1 MKNYETVMVYLP
13 LQQVLPVALMAKLRG
28 KKIILVHNGDLK
40 LPDKAGIIGRFLEKI
55 YYYLTL
61 GAGNLSQAVIIQ
73 TIDYAE
79 SSDLL
84 KKLKSKW
91 QMIMPLF
98 DRPKVTKKQID
109 TFKKKYGLEGKKFIG
124 FSGRFVEE
132 KGVDRLLRA
141 MPYLAKRMP
150 DLCLVMAGDYK
161 IKYENYWQGLEPL
174 VRKNKKHIRLLGLLE
189 EKEMYVFYHC
199 LEALIQPSRSD
210 CFPSSQNEAL
220 LSGIPSVC
228 SNIPG
233 ARWPVKVTGMGKIV
247 DTNKTDELVKT
258 IVEVIKNREK
268 YVKNWRKVKKM
279 FNRKKTIKKYEKIL
293 E

>member
-1 MKNYETVMVYLP
+1 MKNYRTVVAYLP
-13 LQQVLPVALMAKLRG
+13 LQQVWPVALMAKLRG
-28 KKIILVHNGDLK
+28 KKMVLAHNGDLK
-40 LPDKAGIIGRFLEKI
+40 LPDKAGLISRFLEKI
-55 YYYLTL
+55 YYWSTL
-61 GAGNLSQAVIIQ
+61 AAGATSEAVIIQ
-73 TIDYAE
+73 TTDYAN
-79 SSDLL
+79 SSKLL

-91 QMIMPLF
+91 RVIMPLF
-98 DRPKVTKKQID
+98 KIPEIEKEEVTN
-109 TFKKKYGLEGKKFIG
+109 FKKKHKLVGKKLIG

-141 MPYLAKRMP
+141 MPYLAKKMP

-161 IKYENYWQGLEPL
+161 IKYENYWQRLEPL
-174 VRKNKKHIRLLGLLE
+174 IRKNKKHIRLLGLLE
-189 EKEMYVFYHC
+189 EKEVYVFYRC

-233 ARWPVKVTGMGKIV
+233 ARWPVRISGMGKIV
-247 DTNKTDELVKT
+247 NANKAADLADS
-258 IVEVIKNREK
+258 IVEVIKNREN
-268 YVKNWRKVKKM
+268 YIKNQFKVKKM
-279 FNRKKTIKKYEKIL
+279 FDREKTIKKYEKIL